1 MLKKTLQIL
10 QLRAN
15 MLFMNATKWEKS
27 KENDKKHSKDKEES
41 TSIYSL
47 DFFHESWIESGI
59 AKLTGS
65 HSLPV
70 LIRAR
75 GH

>member
-1 MLKKTLQIL
+1 
-10 QLRAN
+10 

-27 KENDKKHSKDKEES
+27 KENEKDKKHSKDKEES
-41 TSIYSL
+41 ISIYSL
-47 DFFHESWIESGI
+47 DFFHESWIESRI
-59 AKLTGS
+59 ARLTGS

-70 LIRAR
+70 LIKAM